1 MKNLRHQF
9 ITHKIKA
16 VCVLFLF
23 LIPKKSLS
31 HDSTYI
37 NDYRELNFGVSFND
51 WMPFPGFSYLR
62 GQTIHFNNFL
72 FVDMQMGFAFPSL
85 ATAKLG
91 VGISPLKNN
100 EVSIIFGVRPY
111 PVFTYSQLNMNTKNG
126 ALIFSYEYGRSPWSS
141 SIEGTSMINFGIRN
155 NISKKH

>member
-31 HDSTYI
+31 QDSTYI

-111 PVFTYSQLNMNTKNG
+111 PLAKNLNNFHPNNLLLNRRCISWTLGLHSFIKNP
-126 ALIFSYEYGRSPWSS
+126 SYHCRS
-141 SIEGTSMINFGIRN
+141 R
-155 NISKKH
+155 